1 MSCSVVN
8 KSYLNETQYKI
19 GVSDEY
25 KDCINYYKDSD
36 LENSNNLSSYY
47 NNKTTYKLINGSYV
61 NIELQELIK
70 DKFKN
75 KSYFNVSSEQ
85 NNNYNSIDFKMD
97 RLNKLS
103 IEIVNSLNSIDLEIN
118 KTLKHNSKTLYVIKE
133 KIRNN
138 DVKNYSIALNNALNA
153 NSKCL
158 KSSIG
163 YETLF
168 KFN

>member
-1 MSCSVVN
+1 M
-8 KSYLNETQYKI
+8 KHKYKI
-19 GVSDEY
+19 DVSDEY

-47 NNKTTYKLINGSYV
+47 NNNKTTYKLINGSYV

-103 IEIVNSLNSIDLEIN
+103 IEIVNSLNSIW
-118 KTLKHNSKTLYVIKE
+118 KSIK
-133 KIRNN
+133 
-138 DVKNYSIALNNALNA
+138 L
-153 NSKCL
+153 
-158 KSSIG
+158 
-163 YETLF
+163 
-168 KFN
+168 